1 MGKEQTSGYV
11 SLNYIVNLVL
21 MDINENTSVKRK
33 KALQYAILGLTRLN
47 LYTLDSIRT
56 VYLTQN
62 DNFTVD
68 VPNDYI
74 DYTKIGVVLDG
85 QIITLSLNNDIPFPD
100 KNKCAPVNN
109 ASKDDTV
116 FNLFGSDYYFPD
128 FGYSYLDYYRN
139 GQYVGEQ
146 YGLGGG
152 LGLFE
157 FRYNPEDRQIA
168 FTDKANNG
176 EIILEYK
183 SSGINKDGS
192 SIVPREAVEPL
203 RRWVHWQL
211 DEYNDKIAQSAK
223 TRRERLFLEAEADL
237 RHFNFI
243 FTIDEYMDN
252 KYSVSKQ
259 TISR

>member
-47 LYTLDSIRT
+47 LYTLDTVRT
-56 VYLTQN
+56 AYLRQN

-74 DYTKIGVVLDG
+74 DYTKVGVIIDG
-85 QIITLSLNNDIPFPD
+85 QLITLSLNPDIPFPD
-100 KNKCAPVNN
+100 KNKCAPVENPED
-109 ASKDDTV
+109 AGV
-116 FNLFGSDYYFPD
+116 FSLFGNDFYFPD

-139 GQYVGEQ
+139 GQYIGEQ

-157 FRYNPEDRQIA
+157 FRYNEEDRQIA
-168 FTDKANNG
+168 FSERANDG

-192 SIVPREAVEPL
+192 SIISREAVEPL

-237 RHFNFI
+237 RHLTFM
-243 FTIDEYMDN
+243 FTLDEYLDN